1 MRDVVKTQSK
11 ARIKV
16 NNRQQIPQSRP
27 KKKRR
32 KKNRSLYFLMILI
45 LMIFAFVVLSLT
57 VFFKIEKI
65 TIMGSAPYSQEQIIA
80 ASGVKNGDNII
91 RIDTKKVEQNVL
103 DALVNVESVKVSREF
118 PAELR
123 IEVTQ
128 CVPAANI
135 ECGGKYFVISKQ
147 RKIIEENLSAPKEN
161 LPVIYGYDTASPEI
175 NKPANSNDSEK
186 GQIVDEILNIIENL
200 QFEKIDKIDITDRL
214 AIMLIYDNR
223 ISIKLGSRT
232 DLEYKTNFAKTI
244 ITGENF
250 SPTFQGDIIM
260 REGGE
265 ASVIEKSSV
274 TSTKA
279 TQ

>member
-11 ARIKV
+11 ARINV
-16 NNRQQIPQSRP
+16 NNRQQIPHSRP

-65 TIMGSAPYSQEQIIA
+65 SVLGSAPYSQEEIIA
-80 ASGVKNGDNII
+80 ASGVKSGDNII
-91 RIDTKKVEQNVL
+91 RLDTKKVEQNVL
-103 DALVNVESVKVSREF
+103 DKLVNVESVKVSRGF

-161 LPVIYGYDTASPEI
+161 LPVIYGFDASNPEM
-175 NKPANSNDSEK
+175 NKPANSNDIEK
-186 GQIVDEILNIIENL
+186 AQIVDEIMTTIGNL
-200 QFEKIDKIDITDRL
+200 QFEKINKIDVTDRL
-214 AIMLIYDNR
+214 AITLIYDNR
-223 ISIKLGSRT
+223 INIRLGSRA

-244 ITGENF
+244 IHGENF

-265 ASVIEKSSV
+265 ASVIEKSSN

-279 TQ
+279 TH